1 MEYEVALVASIKL
14 PDEVDMSSLAVNF
27 DSLGRLVFTM
37 GGKTIAGP
45 EAVSYIFLEDTI
57 KPEEQWLEVGFSDHP
72 WS

>member
-1 MEYEVALVASIKL
+1 MEYEVTLVASVKL
-14 PDEVDMSSLAVNF
+14 PDEVDISSVAVNF

-45 EAVSYIFLEDTI
+45 EAVSYIFLEDTL
-57 KPEEQWLEVGFSDHP
+57 KPEEEWFEEGFSDHT

>member
-1 MEYEVALVASIKL
+1 MEYEVTLVASVKL
-14 PDEVDMSSLAVNF
+14 PDEVDISLLAVDF
-27 DSLGRLVFTM
+27 DGLGRLIFTM

-57 KPEEQWLEVGFSDHP
+57 EPESEQFEEEFFDHP